1 MVLAVRWGDVM
12 TATTSP
18 ESEHRRGLVLGLT
31 LAEILLLLLFMLL
44 LAFGAQVKHLKRNL
58 ETGEERYRTLEATVI
73 ELAPLAVELRRNGLP
88 KSETIQEIVLRL
100 GTVRNLEEHVRDLE
114 SRNRELNDTVSLL
127 SSVNAAI
134 RGFEDVLKG
143 ASRIDPSD
151 PPGLLKRALEVMEHS
166 GSGQSNLAANV
177 SVLDKTLIRAAS
189 LDRQSP
195 PDVLER
201 GLTILEHFGKD
212 SKPEELKARVDSALA
227 AEKMI
232 GTVRE
237 EGERYRRERDNLM
250 RSGRGS
256 TFPSCWITDR
266 GETEYIFDVSIRDTG
281 VVVKDMSPA
290 YRRSDQSWK
299 LLDAFARDTEIPE
312 TRFRNATAKLYNWSH
327 EKDCR
332 FFVTMRD
339 QTGPT
344 SKDRYKSLR
353 NLVEQHFYV
362 RQVEHSPSPP
372 PPTAL
377 RREALP
383 MGGPFIPV
391 PAR

>member
-1 MVLAVRWGDVM
+1 VAELQKNGGLGDETINEIVVRLSVV
-12 TATTSP
+12 
-18 ESEHRRGLVLGLT
+18 RKL
-31 LAEILLLLLFMLL
+31 
-44 LAFGAQVKHLKRNL
+44 
-58 ETGEERYRTLEATVI
+58 EER
-73 ELAPLAVELRRNGLP
+73 
-88 KSETIQEIVLRL
+88 
-100 GTVRNLEEHVRDLE
+100 VRDFE
-114 SRNRELNDTVSLL
+114 ARNKELSDTVSLL
-127 SSVNAAI
+127 SSVNATI
-134 RGFEDVLKG
+134 KGFEDVLKG

-201 GLTILEHFGKD
+201 GLTILEHFGRD
-212 SKPEELKARVDSALA
+212 SKPEELKARIDSALA

-256 TFPSCWITDR
+256 TFPSCWITDK

-299 LLDAFARDTEIPE
+299 LLDAFARDAEIPE

-362 RQVEHSPSPP
+362 KQIEYTASLPP
-372 PPTAL
+372 RAAPH
-377 RREALP
+377 REAPP
-383 MGGPFIPV
+383 MGGPFVPV